1 MIQTS
6 ATEHLDTIAAIATP
20 PGIGGISVIRISGKD
35 SIQIADNIFKGKI
48 SLTSAPTH
56 TVHHGR
62 VVDRSDQTID
72 EVLATVFREPQS
84 YTGENSVEISCHG
97 GSVVIKNILNRILEC
112 DVRHAGPGEFT
123 KRAFL
128 NGKLDLTQAEA
139 VADLIFAESE
149 QATNASL
156 QQLEGKLST
165 YVKSIRDQLM
175 HTVSMLEL
183 SLDFAEEDIVIA
195 AKEEHLKN
203 IDSSLQLIQ
212 HALETYSTGRI
223 IREGLKV
230 CLIGKPNTGKSS
242 LLNAILGTKRAIV
255 THIPGTT
262 RDFIEE
268 SMNVKGNIIRFVDTA
283 GLRDTADVI
292 EREGIDFSLSH
303 VSSSDIVCDVIDVST
318 VNSIEDFI
326 QNELSWLNDHAVN
339 SSRII
344 FVLNK
349 SDLVS
354 EHLQKIVN
362 SMENSRVDFFIT
374 SALHRTGVDEMLD
387 WISMYARDL
396 SRKTTASDVMVTNSR
411 HALCLQRAEENLHR
425 AKKAIEDN
433 LTEEFIAL
441 EIRETCDALGE
452 IIGEV
457 TSEDILNNI
466 FSRFC
471 IGK

>member
-1 MIQTS
+1 MTQKS

-35 SIQIADNIFKGKI
+35 SIRIADNIFKGNI

-62 VVDRSDQTID
+62 VVDRSHQTID

-97 GSVVIKNILNRILEC
+97 GLVVIKNILSRILEC

-128 NGKLDLTQAEA
+128 NGKIDLAQAEA

-149 QATNASL
+149 QAAYASL
-156 QQLEGKLST
+156 QQLEGKLSS

-195 AKEEHLKN
+195 AREEHLKN
-203 IDSSLQLIQ
+203 IDSSLQLIK

-242 LLNAILGTKRAIV
+242 LLNAILGTRRAIV

-268 SMNVKGNIIRFVDTA
+268 SMNVKGNMIRFVDTA
-283 GLRDTADVI
+283 GLRDTADII

-318 VNSIEDFI
+318 VDFIEDFI
-326 QNELSWLNDHAVN
+326 QNDLSWLKDHSVN
-339 SSRII
+339 ASRII

-362 SMENSRVDFFIT
+362 SMKNADVDFFIT
-374 SALHRTGVDEMLD
+374 SALHRTGIDEMLD
-387 WISMYARDL
+387 WISMYARDM
-396 SRKTTASDVMVTNSR
+396 SRKTIASDVMVTNSR
-411 HALCLQRAEENLHR
+411 HALCLQKAEENLHR
-425 AKKAIEDN
+425 SKKAIEDN